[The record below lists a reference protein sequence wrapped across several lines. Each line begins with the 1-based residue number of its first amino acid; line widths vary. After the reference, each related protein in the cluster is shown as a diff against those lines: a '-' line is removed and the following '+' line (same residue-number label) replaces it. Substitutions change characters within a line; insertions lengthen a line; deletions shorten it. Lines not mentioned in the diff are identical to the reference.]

1 MITNQ
6 KFWKGLPPDIRTQL
20 EAALAETTDWFH
32 KATIKE
38 SQEGL
43 DAIAKSGKTQIIRL
57 TAEERLGWKK
67 AMIKTHTEMADRV
80 GRPFLESIY
89 KETNFNPAA
98 L

>member
-1 MITNQ
+1 M
-6 KFWKGLPPDIRTQL
+6 PPEIRTQL

-32 KATIKE
+32 KATLKE
-38 SQEGL
+38 NQDGVE
-43 DAIAKSGKTQIIRL
+43 AIAKSGKTQIIKL
-57 TAEERLGWKK
+57 TPEERSAWKR
-67 AMIKTHTEMADRV
+67 AMVKTHDEMAGRI